1 MKAGAVAFVPVFVS
15 EKIENFL
22 EHLGDEAVHESL
34 TVTTLATLVETLTL
48 LGLAALGRAQL
59 EWPQEVVGLTE
70 VRADS
75 VNLVNEVLHAVDA
88 VLAKATLDDS
98 VVEEREA
105 LLVDLTEATLVDQ
118 VADRLEARVTVRE
131 VRLDTGE
138 HLGGRLGGL
147 HEDTHV
153 HLAKT
158 HDLEDL
164 LGLRVEV
171 GETADADD
179 EDELG
184 LSIHVVVAGSLG
196 LAVHAHTLGRESAVL
211 LNILGSIVVGSNA
224 LLLAG
229 LLGLSVGG
237 SGSLSEGV
245 LGLLLLEQDNVGLAD
260 HRARDGEALP
270 LPAREVLAAVRD
282 ERHEL
287 VGAVLHE
294 LPRARVLERAHDL
307 LVAHVVEAVR
317 DVVADRGV
325 EEHGV
330 LVDDH
335 AARAQE
341 VHVVLGERHVVE
353 QDRAARRLVQPLQ
366 QAHAAALAAAGAADE
381 RDLLPG
387 LDDEREAVEHGLA
400 RVGRV
405 REVHVAEL
413 DLAAE
418 ARRPQPARED
428 GAHGEREEL
437 RALDRRRRAL
447 ARGVLRRV
455 RLLRRRHRP

>member
-88 VLAKATLDDS
+88 VLAKATL
-98 VVEEREA
+98 
-105 LLVDLTEATLVDQ
+105 VDQ

-184 LSIHVVVAGSLG
+184 LSIHIVVAGSLG

-211 LNILGSIVVGSNA
+211 LNILGSIVVGSSA

-245 LGLLLLEQDNVGLAD
+245 LGLLLLE
-260 HRARDGEALP
+260 H
-270 LPAREVLAAVRD
+270 
-282 ERHEL
+282 
-287 VGAVLHE
+287 
-294 LPRARVLERAHDL
+294 
-307 LVAHVVEAVR
+307 
-317 DVVADRGV
+317 
-325 EEHGV
+325 
-330 LVDDH
+330 
-335 AARAQE
+335 
-341 VHVVLGERHVVE
+341 
-353 QDRAARRLVQPLQ
+353 
-366 QAHAAALAAAGAADE
+366 
-381 RDLLPG
+381 
-387 LDDEREAVEHGLA
+387 
-400 RVGRV
+400 
-405 REVHVAEL
+405 
-413 DLAAE
+413 
-418 ARRPQPARED
+418 
-428 GAHGEREEL
+428 
-437 RALDRRRRAL
+437 
-447 ARGVLRRV
+447 
-455 RLLRRRHRP
+455 